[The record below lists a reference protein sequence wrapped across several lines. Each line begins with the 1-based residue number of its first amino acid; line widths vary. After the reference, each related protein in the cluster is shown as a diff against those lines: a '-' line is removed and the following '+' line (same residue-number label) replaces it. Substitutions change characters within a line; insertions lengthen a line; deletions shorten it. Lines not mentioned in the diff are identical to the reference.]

1 MVPTCQLSLD
11 LRESHFGCHSF
22 SCHNS
27 GCRAKARGFS
37 TTITNVKSSFRQ
49 TEGSNCWVA
58 NARIT
63 TSHTWQS
70 TDPWDR
76 IFCLGHLRVN
86 ARFNLSLHKGG
97 RERDFLQARTDS
109 PKMGS
114 PHHCP
119 RNWKTSL
126 WNALLLHLPNENIQ
140 GCGWLKLSSLKITL
154 IAWNTSVM
162 RYEWFSPS
170 SHFVFNGFLFLLLS
184 LL

>member
-1 MVPTCQLSLD
+1 MFHYNEEKEPTESRVVPTCQLSLD

-97 RERDFLQARTDS
+97 RERDSLQARTDS

-114 PHHCP
+114 PITARGIGRLHCETHYYYIYP
-119 RNWKTSL
+119 MRIFRVVGGSNSL
-126 WNALLLHLPNENIQ
+126 
-140 GCGWLKLSSLKITL
+140 
-154 IAWNTSVM
+154 
-162 RYEWFSPS
+162 PS
-170 SHFVFNGFLFLLLS
+170 RSH
-184 LL
+184 